1 MTSVE
6 WFPGYDAIED
16 DFGAFADETVAPR
29 GPDDL
34 YDYVADVGLSP
45 GSRVLDVGCNQGH

>member
-16 DFGAFADETVAPR
+16 DFGAFADETLAPR

-34 YDYVADVGLSP
+34 YDYVADLGLSP